1 MAPKSRAKAPK
12 PAAQTQIEHRREISA
27 GGIVWRRRTKTR
39 ALEIVMV
46 KPAGKD
52 AWTLPKGLVAK
63 DESLIEAAA
72 RETREETGLE
82 VVPGERVGDIS
93 YVYSWHD
100 TPGGPLIRIF
110 KRVYY
115 FLMEPTGGDLSAHDE
130 EIDEAR
136 WLGIDEAL
144 ERASYKS
151 DREIIAK
158 ARNALGE

>member
-1 MAPKSRAKAPK
+1 MAAKGKAKAS
-12 PAAQTQIEHRREISA
+12 AQPLERRREFSA
-27 GGIVWRRRTKTR
+27 GGVVWRRKPRTR

-52 AWTLPKGLVAK
+52 AWTLPKGLVEEG
-63 DESLIEAAA
+63 ESLVQAAA

-100 TPGGPLIRIF
+100 TPGGPLVRIF

-115 FLMEPTGGDLSAHDE
+115 FLMEPTGGALSAHDE

-136 WLGIDEAL
+136 WFQIDEAL
-144 ERASYKS
+144 ERASYKG

-158 ARNALGE
+158 ARRMLGA